1 MLNKL
6 TNCNVDS
13 CDISFEA
20 LKIAKANSQNL
31 NTKVKFFKS
40 DLFENVQNK
49 YDLIVSNPPYIP
61 IKEKEKLQ
69 KEVKEFEPPQA
80 LFTNDEQGI
89 AFYKKIIQNSQKFLN
104 NNGFLAFEL
113 GINQVRFVK
122 DLFLSNN
129 FQNVKI
135 YKDLNNIERVI
146 TAQKL

>member
-1 MLNKL
+1 M
-6 TNCNVDS
+6 
-13 CDISFEA
+13 
-20 LKIAKANSQNL
+20 Q
-31 NTKVKFFKS
+31 
-40 DLFENVQNK
+40 
-49 YDLIVSNPPYIP
+49 
-61 IKEKEKLQ
+61 EKLQ

-89 AFYKKIIQNSQKFLN
+89 DFYKKIIQNSQKFLN

-146 TAQKL
+146 IAQKLE